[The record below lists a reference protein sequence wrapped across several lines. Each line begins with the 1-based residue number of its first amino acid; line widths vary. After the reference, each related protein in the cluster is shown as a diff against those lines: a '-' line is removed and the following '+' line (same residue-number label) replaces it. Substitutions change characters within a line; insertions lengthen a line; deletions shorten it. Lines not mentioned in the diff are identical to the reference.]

1 MMYIEAM
8 VRKQLYLR
16 EDQDALL
23 KQKARDLGISEAEL
37 VRRALD
43 RFLASPEED
52 QKSPEEAVLRFLDL
66 AEEVQK
72 HHRFPEDWRF
82 CREEVYQERGRVKP

>member
-1 MMYIEAM
+1 V

-23 KQKARDLGISEAEL
+23 KQRARDLGISEAEL

-43 RFLASPEED
+43 RYLASSEED
-52 QKSPEEAVLRFLDL
+52 QRSPEEAVLRFLDL
-66 AEEVQK
+66 AEEVQR
-72 HHRFPEDWRF
+72 HHHFPEDWRF
-82 CREEVYQERGRVKP
+82 RREEVYQERGRVKP

>member
-1 MMYIEAM
+1 MYTQGV

-23 KQKARDLGISEAEL
+23 KQRARELGVSEAEV

-52 QKSPEEAVLRFLDL
+52 QRAPEEAVLRFLDL

-72 HHRFPEDWRF
+72 HHRFPEGWHFR
-82 CREEVYQERGRVKP
+82 REEVYQERGRVKP

>member
-1 MMYIEAM
+1 MMYTLDV

-23 KQKARDLGISEAEL
+23 KQRARDLGISEAEL

-43 RFLASPEED
+43 RFLASPEEE
-52 QKSPEEAVLRFLDL
+52 QRSPEEAVFRFLDL
-66 AEEVQK
+66 AEKVQK

-82 CREEVYQERGRVKP
+82 RRGEVYQERGRVKP